1 MTFRLQLLPVISTA
15 AAPDMF
21 NEIPRQRPST
31 PLLDRI
37 DSPADL
43 RRLDESELPQLAY
56 ELREFLLYTVG
67 QTGGHFGA
75 GLGVVELTIALHYLY
90 DTPTDRLV
98 WDVGHQTYPHKI
110 LTGRRELMAT
120 MRQLD
125 GLAAFPKRDESE
137 YDTFGV
143 GHSSTSISAAL
154 GMAIAAKH
162 ERLGRKTVAVIGDGA
177 MTAGM
182 AFEALTHAA
191 HCGTN
196 MLVILNDNQMSISHN
211 KGGLNTYFSK
221 IWASRTYNNLRS
233 GSKKVL
239 SKIPTAW
246 DLAKRLEEH
255 MKGFVAPA
263 TLFEELGFNYVGPI
277 DGHDLSNLV
286 QTIRNMRELSGPL
299 LLHIITKKG
308 KGFAP
313 AENDPVGYHALSKLE
328 PQKLEPPQKPEPQL
342 DKTSLT
348 DKNNSTAKKGLQPQK
363 GPKYQD
369 VFGRWLCDMA
379 ERDPTLIG
387 ITPAMCEGSGM
398 VEFSQKF
405 ADRYYDVAIAEQ
417 HAVTFAAGMACDG
430 LKPVVAIY
438 STFLQRAYDQLIH
451 DVALQNLNVL
461 FAIDRAG
468 LVGEDGPTHAGAFD
482 LSYLRCIPNML
493 VMAPSDENET
503 RQLLYTG
510 YMHKGPAAVRYPRG
524 HGPNVPVENEM
535 TALPI
540 GKGVIR
546 REGKQIAILNFGTL
560 LASAVQVAEKLGA
573 TVADMRFVKPLD
585 EELIRTLAERHT
597 LLVTLEENVIQGG
610 AGSAV
615 LEYLS
620 ANQIAV
626 PVLQL
631 GLPDKFTD
639 HGTHVQQLAEC
650 ALDAAS
656 IEASIVRRLQELGL
670 RILQPLAAQ

>member
-1 MTFRLQLLPVISTA
+1 
-15 AAPDMF
+15 MF
-21 NEIPRQRPST
+21 NEIPRQRPIT
-31 PLLDRI
+31 PLLDQI
-37 DSPADL
+37 DVPADL
-43 RRLDESELPQLAY
+43 RELDETQLPQLAE
-56 ELREFLLYTVG
+56 ELRAFLLYTVG

-90 DTPTDRLV
+90 DTPSDRLV

-110 LTGRRELMAT
+110 LTGRRERMAS

-125 GLAAFPKRDESE
+125 GLAGFPKRGESPF
-137 YDTFGV
+137 DTFGV

-154 GMAIAAKH
+154 GMAIAAQH
-162 ERLGRKTVAVIGDGA
+162 EGQGRKVAAVIGDGA

-191 HCGTN
+191 HCGTD

-211 KGGLNTYFSK
+211 RGGLNTYFSK
-221 IWASRTYNNLRS
+221 IWASRAYNNLRS

-239 SKIPTAW
+239 SKIPPAW
-246 DLAKRLEEH
+246 DFAKRIEEH

-277 DGHDLSNLV
+277 DGHDLPNLV
-286 QTIRNMRELSGPL
+286 HTIRNMRALKGPL
-299 LLHIITKKG
+299 LLHIITQKG

-313 AENDPVGYHALSKLE
+313 AESDPVGYHALTKLE
-328 PQKLEPPQKPEPQL
+328 PGKLDPTKAV
-342 DKTSLT
+342 DVVTV
-348 DKNNSTAKKGLQPQK
+348 KKGPPHQK

-369 VFGRWLCDMA
+369 VFGSWLCDMA
-379 ERDPTLIG
+379 EREPRLIA
-387 ITPAMCEGSGM
+387 ITPAMGEGSGM
-398 VEFSQKF
+398 VEFSQRF

-417 HAVTFAAGMACDG
+417 HAVTLAAGMACDG

-451 DVALQNLNVL
+451 DVALQNLDVL

-482 LSYLRCIPNML
+482 LSFLRCIPNML
-493 VMAPSDENET
+493 LMAPSDENET

-510 YMHKGPAAVRYPRG
+510 FMHNGPAAVRYPRG
-524 HGPNVPVENEM
+524 SGPNVAIAAEM

-540 GKGVIR
+540 GKGVVR

-560 LASAVQVAEKLGA
+560 LPTALAAAEKLNA
-573 TVADMRFVKPLD
+573 SVVDMRFVKPLD
-585 EELIRTLAERHT
+585 HALLDAMAQRHQ
-597 LLVTLEENVIQGG
+597 LLVTLEENTVEGG

-615 LEYLS
+615 AEYF
-620 ANQIAV
+620 IARGSDIAL
-626 PVLQL
+626 LQL
-631 GLPDKFTD
+631 GLPDTFID
-639 HGTHVQQLAEC
+639 HGTHAQQLAQC
-650 ALDAAS
+650 GLDIGGVETA
-656 IEASIVRRLQELGL
+656 IRKRLVQLGL
-670 RILQPLAAQ
+670 SSPVAPVRSEVAP